1 MNKDGFRPSFVFL
14 NGKLESFYKPESKR
28 YMDIIKYN
36 SEAWDSQ
43 VLGGE
48 NEWTKPVSTSEIES
62 ARSGEFSI
70 ILTPNIPVP
79 RDWFPEEFDRADV
92 LCLASG
98 GGQQVPILAA
108 LGANVTSFDNSQKQL
123 DQDNFVADRDGLKI
137 KTEKGDAAD
146 LSRFDD
152 ESFDLIWHP
161 CSNCFM
167 PDIEP
172 VWNEAYR
179 VLRKGGTMLAGF
191 HNSFIFVFDRLK
203 DENERVLEVKH
214 KLPYSDLRDL
224 TEEERKSYADSDEAL
239 EFGHTLD
246 QQIGGQIKAGFS
258 ITGFFED
265 YWSDEATALNKY
277 CPTFI
282 ATKSLK

>member
-1 MNKDGFRPSFVFL
+1 M
-14 NGKLESFYKPESKR
+14 E
-28 YMDIIKYN
+28 DIIAYN
-36 SEAWDSQ
+36 SKAWDSE

-48 NEWTKPVSTSEIES
+48 NEWTKPVSSGEIER
-62 ARSGEFSI
+62 AKRGEFSI

-79 RDWFPEEFDRADV
+79 RNWFPADFKGLDI

-108 LGANVTSFDNSQKQL
+108 LGANVTSFDNSAEQL
-123 DQDNFVADRDGLKI
+123 NQDKFVAERDGLEI
-137 KTEKGDAAD
+137 KLEKGDAAD
-146 LSRFDD
+146 LSRFSD

-167 PDIEP
+167 PDLQP

-179 VLRKGGTMLAGF
+179 VLRKNGSLLSGF
-191 HNSFIFVFDRLK
+191 HNGFLFIFDRIK
-203 DENERVLEVKH
+203 DEEEGILEVKYS
-214 KLPYSDLRDL
+214 LPYSDIADL
-224 TEEERKSYADSDEAL
+224 SEEERKKYINDNEAL

-258 ITGFFED
+258 INGFFED
-265 YWSDEATALNKY
+265 HWNDEATALNKY
-277 CPTFI
+277 CATFI
-282 ATKSLK
+282 ATKAVKY